1 MYIGTH
7 ASSPAIAEQ
16 AIRPL
21 KNKLF
26 SDENNKGKNLYS
38 LQNYTFEMRLLN

>member
-7 ASSPAIAEQ
+7 ASSPAIAGQ

-26 SDENNKGKNLYS
+26 SDENNKGKKPLFASKLY
-38 LQNYTFEMRLLN
+38 F